1 MTEVDYKIDYI
12 TRLFSKITHKKY
24 ESYVI
29 QRIWHRLNNDEVLFV
44 GQQYISRGTKY
55 ALADLYLPQ
64 INLIIEI
71 DEIHHDSNE
80 AQILDEIRSNDIRRY
95 LDNVVIKRIA
105 IFKNHSLRS
114 LTDIHNDIDNV
125 VSFIQ
130 DTVSEYKSQG
140 KFIPWSSNYMTPNY
154 YHQKGY
160 LDVYTNDYV
169 RTIDEIGEIF
179 NTKVPKKGW
188 QRPGGF
194 LIDNNIEVWTPRI
207 NNDTW
212 CNEMTDDGKIFYE
225 YNKVSDEKRLKHLNE
240 QISQNKIR
248 IVFYKQKDFL
258 GINQYKFVGV
268 FKMNI
273 EASQK
278 EGKCVWKRISTKYII
293 SNENN

>member
-95 LDNVVIKRIA
+95 LDNVVIKRID
-105 IFKNHSLRS
+105 IFKNRSLRS
-114 LTDIHNDIDNV
+114 WSDIHNDIDAV
-125 VSFIQ
+125 VTFIQ
-130 DTVSEYKSQG
+130 DTISEYKCKG
-140 KFIPWSSNYMTPNY
+140 KFIPWSSNYMTPEY
-154 YHQKGY
+154 YRQKGC
-160 LDVYTNDYV
+160 LDVYTNDYA
-169 RTIDEIGEIF
+169 RTIDDIGKIF
-179 NTKVPKKGW
+179 NTKVPTRGFL
-188 QRPGGF
+188 RPGGF
-194 LIDNNIEVWTPRI
+194 LIDNNTEVWVPRI
-207 NNDTW
+207 NNTQW

-225 YNKVSDEKRLKHLNE
+225 YNKVSDEKRSKHLKE
-240 QISQNKIR
+240 QISHNKTR

-268 FKMNI
+268 FEMNI
-273 EASQK
+273 QASQR
-278 EGKCVWKRISTKYII
+278 EGKCVWERTSTTYKI
-293 SNENN
+293 